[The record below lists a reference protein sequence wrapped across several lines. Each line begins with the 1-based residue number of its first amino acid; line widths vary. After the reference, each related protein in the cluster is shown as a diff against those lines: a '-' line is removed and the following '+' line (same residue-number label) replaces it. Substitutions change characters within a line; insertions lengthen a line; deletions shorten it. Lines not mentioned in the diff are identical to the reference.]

1 MSYLTQDVKPRSCT
15 DKTGEKCGL
24 DDRIQDLGRKS
35 NEGALTLMELADYE
49 TITRYVK
56 FISVLQ
62 SKARLILMR
71 VGIKPII

>member
-1 MSYLTQDVKPRSCT
+1 M
-15 DKTGEKCGL
+15 
-24 DDRIQDLGRKS
+24 GRKS